1 MTLTLFYTIVGFALA
16 GYSVIA
22 NDSIQTLG
30 TFIASKQKWFKWYTL
45 ASAASFV
52 MILAITWGWYS
63 NDGDI
68 SYGRLTRIPFQEIQ
82 WYHAVAPGIL
92 LVLTRVGIPVS
103 TTFLVLSA
111 FASTVVLE
119 KMLMKS
125 VVGYGLAATAA
136 YICWIVISKFI
147 NEKLD
152 EVEDKWIGFWRNSV
166 WVTSA
171 WLWWVWLSHDVAN
184 IAVYLPRQID
194 VNLLLI
200 VLAYFTALLFYI
212 FYIHGGTI
220 QKVVL
225 EKTGTRYARSATII
239 NIIYAAVLYY
249 FKELNEG
256 YGLAA
261 VAAYICWIV
270 VSKFINEK
278 FDEVEDKWIGFWRN
292 SVWVTSAWL
301 WWVWLSHDVAN
312 IAVYLPR
319 QIDVNLLLIVLA
331 YFTALL
337 FYIFYINGGTIQ
349 KVVLDKTGTR
359 YARSATII
367 NVIYAAVLYYFKE
380 LNDLPMSTTW
390 VFVGLL
396 CGRELAISTMN
407 KDYKFKYVFPL
418 IGKDFLKMTIG
429 LTVSVAIVLAI
440 HYIIIPNNWF

>member
-1 MTLTLFYTIVGFALA
+1 MELSLIYTIVGFGLA
-16 GYSVIA
+16 GWSVIG

-45 ASAASFV
+45 AASASFV
-52 MILAITWGWYS
+52 MILALAWGWYAY
-63 NDGDI
+63 DGDI
-68 SYGRLTRIPFQEIQ
+68 SYGRLTRIPYQEIQ

-92 LVLTRVGIPVS
+92 LLLTRIGIPVS

-125 VVGYGLAATAA
+125 VVGYGLAAVVA
-136 YICWIVISKFI
+136 YIAWILISKLI

-152 EVEDKWIGFWRNSV
+152 EVDEKWIGFWRNSV
-166 WVTSA
+166 WLTSG

-184 IAVYLPRQID
+184 IAVYLPRQ
-194 VNLLLI
+194 LSPTLLI
-200 VLAYFTALLFYI
+200 TVMIYFTILLFYI
-212 FYIHGGTI
+212 FYIHGG
-220 QKVVL
+220 
-225 EKTGTRYARSATII
+225 
-239 NIIYAAVLYY
+239 
-249 FKELNEG
+249 
-256 YGLAA
+256 
-261 VAAYICWIV
+261 
-270 VSKFINEK
+270 
-278 FDEVEDKWIGFWRN
+278 
-292 SVWVTSAWL
+292 
-301 WWVWLSHDVAN
+301 
-312 IAVYLPR
+312 P
-319 QIDVNLLLIVLA
+319 
-331 YFTALL
+331 
-337 FYIFYINGGTIQ
+337 IQ

-367 NVIYAAVLYYFKE
+367 NVIYAAVLFYFKE

-418 IGKDFLKMTIG
+418 IGKDFIKMIFGLSVSIG
-429 LTVSVAIVLAI
+429 IVLAI

>member
-1 MTLTLFYTIVGFALA
+1 MDLTLIYTIVGFGLA
-16 GYSVIA
+16 GWSVIG

-45 ASAASFV
+45 AVSASFV
-52 MILAITWGWYS
+52 MILALGWGWYTY
-63 NDGDI
+63 DGDI
-68 SYGRLTRIPFQEIQ
+68 SYGRLTRIPYQEIQ

-92 LVLTRVGIPVS
+92 LLLTRVGIPVS

-125 VVGYGLAATAA
+125 VVGYGLAAVVA
-136 YICWIVISKFI
+136 YVAWIVISKLI

-152 EVEDKWIGFWRNSV
+152 EVDEKWIGFWRNSV
-166 WVTSA
+166 WVTSG

-184 IAVYLPRQID
+184 IAVYLPRQ
-194 VNLLLI
+194 LSPTLLI
-200 VLAYFTALLFYI
+200 TVMTYFTILLFYI
-212 FYIHGGTI
+212 FYIHGG
-220 QKVVL
+220 
-225 EKTGTRYARSATII
+225 
-239 NIIYAAVLYY
+239 
-249 FKELNEG
+249 
-256 YGLAA
+256 
-261 VAAYICWIV
+261 
-270 VSKFINEK
+270 
-278 FDEVEDKWIGFWRN
+278 
-292 SVWVTSAWL
+292 
-301 WWVWLSHDVAN
+301 
-312 IAVYLPR
+312 P
-319 QIDVNLLLIVLA
+319 
-331 YFTALL
+331 
-337 FYIFYINGGTIQ
+337 IQ

-367 NVIYAAVLYYFKE
+367 NVIYAVVLFYFKE

-418 IGKDFLKMTIG
+418 IGKDFIKMIFG
-429 LTVSVAIVLAI
+429 LSVSVGIVLAI